1 MTIVRYVCRLDNPCT
16 QARHL
21 PSSYTVVVHVRG
33 IVNVVEQVS
42 DAHRCASV
50 RVDVLTVMPGE
61 IQVIM
66 KA

>member
-1 MTIVRYVCRLDNPCT
+1 M
-16 QARHL
+16 

-33 IVNVVEQVS
+33 IVNDVEQVS
-42 DAHRCASV
+42 GALRCASA
-50 RVDVLTVMPGE
+50 RVDVLTVMLGK

>member
-1 MTIVRYVCRLDNPCT
+1 MVRYVCRLDNPCK
-16 QARHL
+16 QARHV
-21 PSSYTVVVHVRG
+21 PSSYTVVLHVRG
-33 IVNVVEQVS
+33 IVSVVEQVS
-42 DAHRCASV
+42 DAHRCVSA

>member
-1 MTIVRYVCRLDNPCT
+1 M
-16 QARHL
+16 

-42 DAHRCASV
+42 DAHRCASA
-50 RVDVLTVMPGE
+50 RVDALIVMLGK
-61 IQVIM
+61 IQVIL